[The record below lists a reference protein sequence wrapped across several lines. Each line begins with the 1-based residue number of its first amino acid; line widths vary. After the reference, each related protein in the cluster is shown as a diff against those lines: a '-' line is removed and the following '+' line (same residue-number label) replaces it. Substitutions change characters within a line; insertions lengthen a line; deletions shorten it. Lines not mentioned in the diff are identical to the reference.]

1 MQTGKGISSTLHAQR
16 KRCGSLCAIWSRK
29 HGSTCLSIRTAGR
42 RLSNLTPAAPF
53 CSHLTTRC
61 ANWKRKDKAFCSS
74 VPLCTDAP
82 SLAFACSSDMAYA
95 GRTCAEAASRAGA
108 ETAPMRNRSDT
119 HTLRALSKAG
129 RKQNAFGGFD
139 NDSYCVPFPCGTASA
154 AGRFFRFSI
163 DGRAL
168 FMLHL
173 KKKAAIRQCSAT
185 AAHQNRG
192 GPA

>member
-1 MQTGKGISSTLHAQR
+1 MRSSRNTAPFQQQKTKHFFPNPNQTRLCRRAKVFHQRFHAQR

-29 HGSTCLSIRTAGR
+29 HRSTCLSIRTAGR

-119 HTLRALSKAG
+119 RTLRALPKAG

-139 NDSYCVPFPCGTASA
+139 NDSYCVPFPLRHCLCRRA
-154 AGRFFRFSI
+154 FFPIFY
-163 DGRAL
+163 
-168 FMLHL
+168 
-173 KKKAAIRQCSAT
+173 
-185 AAHQNRG
+185 
-192 GPA
+192 